1 MISRWLSILGIS
13 ALLLSACAPA
23 TPSAPADSGRL
34 RVVAT
39 FSVLGDL
46 VSNVGGDAIELTVL
60 VGPDSDTHTY
70 EPSPAD
76 SAALAEA
83 QVLVEN
89 GLELE
94 SWLDELV
101 TASGSQATH
110 IIAAEGISART
121 AEHAEEHEGEEHEGE
136 EHEGE
141 EHEGGDGHEHGEFD
155 PHIWQDVAN
164 AMQMVRNIEAGLSA
178 ADPANAAVYQSNAA
192 AYLATLEELDS
203 YIRAQAGSLPE
214 ERRRIVTNHNALGYF
229 GAAYGFTLVA
239 DVLGTASTEA
249 AEPSAQE
256 LAALADQIRNE
267 NVAGIFTENMVNTAL
282 ADTLSRE
289 TGVAVGGALYTDALS
304 APGGKA
310 DTYVAM
316 MRANIDTLVTAL
328 K

>member
-23 TPSAPADSGRL
+23 TPSATSASGRL

-70 EPSPAD
+70 EPSPSD

-101 TASGSQATH
+101 TASGSQATR
-110 IIAAEGISART
+110 IVAAEGISART

-141 EHEGGDGHEHGEFD
+141 EHEGEEGHEHGEFD

-178 ADPANAAVYQSNAA
+178 ADPDNAAVYQSNAR
-192 AYLATLEELDS
+192 AYLDTLEELDT
-203 YIRAQAGSLPE
+203 YIRSQAGSLPE
-214 ERRRIVTNHNALGYF
+214 DRRRIVTNHNALGYF

-249 AEPSAQE
+249 AEPSAQA
-256 LAALADQIRNE
+256 LAALADRIRNE

-289 TGVAVGGALYTDALS
+289 TGVAIGGALYTDALS